1 MSIIKSSVFK
11 FILYTACLAA
21 ISSCTDEIG
30 QQPVPDRDDYLHF
43 SAGIEKTR
51 AETGQDGSGSFSEGD
66 CIGVYIDNGSDIYY
80 RELSFHNGEWQPL
93 LKRGDFGYGQ
103 LTIYAHYPVVP
114 GTSDSE
120 LGHYRFSVEADQKTN
135 GTESSDLLVST
146 AELKPDEYDA
156 SLAFRHVMH
165 RLLIKIEGTEK
176 AEDIKVRSRLGG
188 VVDLVTGDC
197 MLSGEDFQWI
207 TPKAN
212 ADGSFTFD
220 LKSAEDKDLLWAS
233 ARDIEAYTEK
243 PVTLTFKHVMH
254 RLIVNI
260 STDPETGAQ
269 DINTQCTAK
278 YKCDVD
284 LAAGTFDNSATGKE
298 TFSATGQKAVFTL
311 VPQPVSEVSLS
322 ITVGDRQKTLPLEEI
337 VKGHENL
344 ESGMQLTVNITVKN
358 GNIQVDG
365 TTIEGWGDQGTIDGE
380 IIM

>member
-1 MSIIKSSVFK
+1 MKKTYCTLIASILLLPAGCDKGGEAPVTGGSKKIGIITS
-11 FILYTACLAA
+11 
-21 ISSCTDEIG
+21 IS
-30 QQPVPDRDDYLHF
+30 
-43 SAGIEKTR
+43 
-51 AETGQDGSGSFSEGD
+51 AEGVMRSPQLGEDGSGNFS
-66 CIGVYIDNGSDIYY
+66 
-80 RELSFHNGEWQPL
+80 
-93 LKRGDFGYGQ
+93 
-103 LTIYAHYPVVP
+103 
-114 GTSDSE
+114 
-120 LGHYRFSVEADQKTN
+120 
-135 GTESSDLLVST
+135 
-146 AELKPDEYDA
+146 
-156 SLAFRHVMH
+156 
-165 RLLIKIEGTEK
+165 
-176 AEDIKVRSRLGG
+176 
-188 VVDLVTGDC
+188 TGDVFSL
-197 MLSGEDFQWI
+197 MAISESGDKTMTDYKTGSTVLYWDDIAMGQGDRSISLSACYPRQD
-207 TPKAN
+207 A
-212 ADGSFTFD
+212 ADGRFTFD

-233 ARDIEAYTEK
+233 ASDIEAYTEK

-322 ITVGDRQKTLPLEEI
+322 ITVGDRHKTLPLEEI